1 MNMGANSGS
10 GVWWN
15 PDAPA
20 IWLGP
25 QSPDPPRPASEG
37 DLSGEDDDT

>member
-20 IWLGP
+20 IWLGHR
-25 QSPDPPRPASEG
+25 SPEPPRPTREG
-37 DLSGEDDDT
+37 DPGEDEDT

>member
-25 QSPDPPRPASEG
+25 RPPDPPKASEG
-37 DLSGEDDDT
+37 DFSGEDDDT

>member
-10 GVWWN
+10 GIWWN

-25 QSPDPPRPASEG
+25 PSPDSPRPAS
-37 DLSGEDDDT
+37 DADASGEDEDT